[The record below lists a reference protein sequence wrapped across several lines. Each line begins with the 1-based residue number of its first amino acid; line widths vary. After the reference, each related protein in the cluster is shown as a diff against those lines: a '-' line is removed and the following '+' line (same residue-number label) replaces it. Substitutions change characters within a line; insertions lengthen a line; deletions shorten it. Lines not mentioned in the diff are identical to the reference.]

1 MAVELVPYKTLYG
14 DNTVMVFSGVTPD
27 LAADAVND
35 MIKSMADAVEDL
47 EEGVTGPRGS
57 KTFYGTVV
65 TGTGSSISA
74 TVSGAQVGD
83 SYQNTSTFYEYEC
96 IAENTWKYLGS
107 LKGPAG
113 ISPVATVAKSGGV
126 ATITIT
132 DATGTTTE
140 TISDG
145 FSPTASVSKSGN
157 TATISIT
164 DSTGTT
170 TATVSDGV
178 TGWTEGTLVDG
189 SNTLSDGVS
198 LYSSTAMSGA
208 SITVGSSWAVG
219 HTARVGINF
228 ASSSTFSYPSGWV
241 CIGDDC
247 SGGNFTFS
255 QGSKYWLTIECKPD
269 ATWLFALKV
278 PV

>member
-27 LAADAVND
+27 LAADAVNG

-74 TVSGAQVGD
+74 TVSGSQVGD

-113 ISPVATVAKSGGV
+113 TSPVAAVTKSGGV

-132 DATGTTTE
+132 DAIGTTTE

-145 FSPTASVSKSGN
+145 FSPTASVTKSGS

-164 DSTGTT
+164 DSNGTT

-189 SNTLSDGVS
+189 SNTLTDATS
-198 LYSSTAMSGA
+198 LYSATGMSGA
-208 SITVGSSWAVG
+208 SITVGGSWAVG
-219 HTARVGINF
+219 HTARVGITF
-228 ASSSTFSYPSGWV
+228 AASSTFSYPSSWV
-241 CIGDDC
+241 CVGDDC
-247 SGGNFTFS
+247 SGGDFTFS
-255 QGSKYWLTIECKPD
+255 QGSSYWLTIECRPD
-269 ATWLFALKV
+269 ATWMFCMKV
-278 PV
+278 PA

>member
-113 ISPVATVAKSGGV
+113 TSPTATVTKSGAV

-132 DATGTTTE
+132 DANGTTSE
-140 TISDG
+140 
-145 FSPTASVSKSGN
+145 
-157 TATISIT
+157 
-164 DSTGTT
+164 
-170 TATVSDGV
+170 TVSDGV

-189 SNTLSDGVS
+189 SNTLTDATS
-198 LYSSTAMSGA
+198 LYSATGMSGA
-208 SITVGSSWAVG
+208 SITVGASWTTG
-219 HTARVGINF
+219 HTARVGITF
-228 ASSSTFSYPSGWV
+228 AASSTFSYPSGWKCV
-241 CIGDDC
+241 GDDC
-247 SGGNFTFS
+247 SGGDFTFS
-255 QGSKYWLTIECKPD
+255 QGSSYWLTIECRPD
-269 ATWLFALKV
+269 ATWMFCLKV
-278 PV
+278 PA

>member
-1 MAVELVPYKTLYG
+1 MAVSMILYETLYG
-14 DNTVMVFSGVTPD
+14 GSEVYIFGGVEQGK
-27 LAADAVND
+27 AADMVNNA
-35 MIKSMADAVEDL
+35 IKAMADACKAM
-47 EEGVTGPRGS
+47 EEGVQGPRGS
-57 KTFYGTVV
+57 KTFFGTVV
-65 TGTGSSISA
+65 TGTGTSISA
-74 TVSGAQVGD
+74 TVSGSQAGD
-83 SYQNTSTFYEYEC
+83 SYQNTSTFGYYEAT
-96 IAENTWKYLGS
+96 AENTWKYLGD

-113 ISPVATVAKSGGV
+113 VSPVATVTKSGGV

-132 DATGTTTE
+132 DA
-140 TISDG
+140 
-145 FSPTASVSKSGN
+145 
-157 TATISIT
+157 
-164 DSTGTT
+164 TGTT

-189 SNTLSDGVS
+189 SNTLSDGAS

-208 SITVGSSWAVG
+208 SITVGSSWTVG

-241 CIGDDC
+241 CVGDDC

>member
-47 EEGVTGPRGS
+47 EEGLTGPRGS

-113 ISPVATVAKSGGV
+113 TSPIATVTKSGAV

-132 DATGTTTE
+132 DANGTTSE
-140 TISDG
+140 
-145 FSPTASVSKSGN
+145 
-157 TATISIT
+157 
-164 DSTGTT
+164 
-170 TATVSDGV
+170 TVSDGV

-189 SNTLSDGVS
+189 SNTLTDADS
-198 LYSSTAMSGA
+198 LYSATGMSGA
-208 SITVGSSWAVG
+208 SITVGSGWTTG
-219 HTARVGINF
+219 HTSRVGITF
-228 ASSSTFSYPSGWV
+228 AASSTFSYPSTWV
-241 CIGDDC
+241 CVGDDC
-247 SGGNFTFS
+247 SGGDFTFS
-255 QGSKYWLTIECKPD
+255 QGSSYWLTIECRPD
-269 ATWLFALKV
+269 GTWMTCQKV
-278 PV
+278 PA

>member
-14 DNTVMVFSGVTPD
+14 DNTVMVFSGVTPG

-74 TVSGAQVGD
+74 TVTGAKVGD
-83 SYQNTSTFYEYEC
+83 AYQNTSTFYEYEC
-96 IAENTWKYLGS
+96 TAENTWKYLGA

-113 ISPVATVAKSGGV
+113 TSPTATVTKSGGV

-132 DATGTTTE
+132 DANGTTTE
-140 TISDG
+140 TVSDG
-145 FSPTASVSKSGN
+145 VSPTASVTKAGT
-157 TATISIT
+157 TATITIT
-164 DSTGTT
+164 DTNGTT

-189 SNTLSDGVS
+189 SNTLTDADS
-198 LYSSTAMSGA
+198 LYSATSMSGA
-208 SITVGSSWAVG
+208 SITVGSGWTTG
-219 HTARVGINF
+219 HTARVGITF
-228 ASSSTFSYPSGWV
+228 AASSTFSYPSGWV
-241 CIGDDC
+241 CVGDDC
-247 SGGNFTFS
+247 SGGDFTFS
-255 QGSKYWLTIECKPD
+255 QGSSYWLFVEKRPD
-269 ATWLFALKV
+269 ATWMTVQKV
-278 PV
+278 PS